1 MMIDGACKFETGTN
15 VENLCV
21 CVNKDVSSTT
31 RKTWCKE
38 KREKASYGNVMMIIG
53 LCLRIDHTAF
63 MWHSKIWLRI
73 ISFYSWSNPTNILWK
88 SEFISGLKF
97 LCTRSRKHS
106 SKGKHAIITEMCNH
120 TLRSLWF
127 LVVMCL
133 FELVM
138 GHPFLIL

>member
-1 MMIDGACKFETGTN
+1 MMIDSACKFETGTN

-31 RKTWCKE
+31 RKTWWRE

-73 ISFYSWSNPTNILWK
+73 KSSCSWSNPTNILWK